1 MKDKVMPEP
10 SGADWIRIADEF
22 ENRANFPNCIGA
34 LDGKHVRLV
43 KPDHSGSQFYN
54 YKNYCSLV
62 LLGVADVNYCFITI
76 DVGPYGKS
84 ADSNIF
90 KQSLLNKKLCSG
102 SLDIPDKRP
111 LRNFN
116 SNTPMPF
123 TIVADEAFAMSEN
136 VMRPYAKKDLDN
148 KKRIFNYRLTRA
160 RRLIECTFGILANKW
175 RIFHTAAIH
184 LDPDFATM
192 IVLTTCVLHNFVRL
206 RDGFKFED
214 TLTCAMV
221 DIPVIGTGGTGKS
234 AKQVRD
240 TLAEFFITPAGSVPW
255 QYHKVNSF

>member
-1 MKDKVMPEP
+1 
-10 SGADWIRIADEF
+10 
-22 ENRANFPNCIGA
+22 
-34 LDGKHVRLV
+34 
-43 KPDHSGSQFYN
+43 
-54 YKNYCSLV
+54 
-62 LLGVADVNYCFITI
+62 
-76 DVGPYGKS
+76 
-84 ADSNIF
+84 
-90 KQSLLNKKLCSG
+90 
-102 SLDIPDKRP
+102 
-111 LRNFN
+111 
-116 SNTPMPF
+116 
-123 TIVADEAFAMSEN
+123 
-136 VMRPYAKKDLDN
+136 MRPYAKKDLDN

-175 RIFHTAAIH
+175 RIF
-184 LDPDFATM
+184 
-192 IVLTTCVLHNFVRL
+192 LTTCVLHNFVRL

>member
-1 MKDKVMPEP
+1 MPEP

-111 LRNFN
+111 LL
-116 SNTPMPF
+116 
-123 TIVADEAFAMSEN
+123 ADEAFAMSEN